1 MISPQRGLTES
12 SAGEEVLPLFRWLG
26 QAMEPRGLVTVS
38 GPAPDPAPAEE
49 FHFGEFRLHA
59 GRRTLEKGG
68 LPIRI
73 GARAFDILHV
83 LVESAPEIVD
93 QQTLMARVWPHATV
107 GDASLRYHMVG
118 LRRVLDEGAGP
129 RDSMILTVTGR
140 GYGFTGPVAKLP
152 SDRREPHEP
161 LAAVFPN
168 TLPKAR
174 QLVIGRNGETET
186 VKSML
191 LEDRFVSIVGPGG
204 IGKTTLAVAV
214 ASTLCEALDVTAV
227 FVDLG
232 PVRSPSQVLEA
243 VLAALG
249 LPEGAP
255 EPRGAIL
262 AGLIRRPV
270 LLVLDS
276 CEHVIGPA
284 AELAEAMFRDLDHV
298 RLLTTSRESLRV
310 EGEHVYRLFPL
321 ETPPDELSPDRDNL
335 LSYAAVE
342 LFLDRAAASGQHI
355 ETSDAALR
363 LVAGI
368 CRKLDGIALALEL
381 VASRVGVYGLQEI
394 AEMLDQHFHLQWRH
408 RRTAL
413 PRHQT
418 LEATL
423 QWSYDLLPDNEK
435 RVLRRL
441 AVFAGEFTLEDA
453 QAVAASEAL
462 RPADVPEAVAGLVAR
477 SLLQA
482 KISNGAT
489 RYRLLDATRAYAQ
502 SRLVQAEECESA
514 ERSHAEHLRAV
525 LEGSA
530 PGGVGWPGAARDAKE
545 LLADVR
551 AALTWSFADPA
562 HRDISVPLA
571 SVSSRLFVR
580 LALYGDA
587 YAWTRLALDSFDATM
602 HAPALKL
609 DLFSACGFTSSRMGD
624 GVEGRSAFEEGLALA
639 EQLGDATRQL
649 HFLSGLITL
658 VHRMGSLTE
667 SLAYAVRYHE
677 VAEHL
682 DDPSARADAHG
693 LLGTCLH
700 LAGRHQEA
708 RAHLQAGL
716 AVAQPNR
723 LGAHIL
729 GSDARIRT
737 LTVRARDLWISGA
750 PEAGLDTAREAIA
763 DAARLGHPL
772 TLCVGLFWSA
782 PVFLW
787 SGELETAAENARR
800 LAYEAD
806 RLAIPIYQHVAR
818 ALVGDLATRGPH
830 PAEGVAILEE
840 VVPILDANAYR
851 IPIMWFLTSLA
862 EGQLR
867 VDRLEAARDTIE
879 TSLARLEQSGERFYL
894 PELLRL
900 KGEVLAAA
908 KSPDLDGAEQAM
920 EQAMAVATQQTATAW
935 RLRAATSLAK
945 VWMRR
950 PGKSL
955 AISDLLDPIFRLY
968 RPGSETPDLTLAG
981 DMLKTENQTAD
992 TFGCG

>member
-1 MISPQRGLTES
+1 
-12 SAGEEVLPLFRWLG
+12 
-26 QAMEPRGLVTVS
+26 MEPRGLATVS
-38 GPAPDPAPAEE
+38 DAAQPEE
-49 FHFGEFRLHA
+49 FRFGEFRLDA
-59 GRRTLEKGG
+59 RRRTLEKGG

-93 QQTLMARVWPHATV
+93 QRTLMARVWRHANV
-107 GDASLRYHMVG
+107 GETSLRYHMVG
-118 LRRVLDEGAGP
+118 VRKALGEGAGAQ
-129 RDSMILTVTGR
+129 DTMVVTVAGR
-140 GYGFTGPVAKLP
+140 GYGFIGPVVKVP
-152 SDRREPHEP
+152 SDQQERQEPP
-161 LAAVFPN
+161 ADVFPA
-168 TLPKAR
+168 TLPKVR
-174 QLVIGRNGETET
+174 QLIIGRKGETET
-186 VKSML
+186 LKSML

-214 ASTLCEALDVTAV
+214 AGALCESLDLMAV

-243 VLAALG
+243 VLAALS
-249 LPEGAP
+249 LPAGSP

-262 AGLIRRPV
+262 AGLSRRPV

-284 AELAEAMFRDLDHV
+284 AEFAEEVCRDLDHV
-298 RLLTTSRESLRV
+298 RVLTTSRESLRV
-310 EGEHVYRLFPL
+310 EGERVYRLFPL

-335 LSYAAVE
+335 LNYAAVE
-342 LFLDRAAASGQHI
+342 LFLDRAAASGHHI
-355 ETSDAALR
+355 EASGDALG

-381 VASRVGVYGLQEI
+381 VASRIGAYGLREMS
-394 AEMLDQHFHLQWRH
+394 EMLDQHFHLQWQH

-418 LEATL
+418 LAATL
-423 QWSYDLLPDNEK
+423 KWSYDLLPDNEK
-435 RVLRRL
+435 QVLRRL
-441 AVFAGEFTLEDA
+441 AVFRAEFTLENA
-453 QAVAASEAL
+453 QAVASSDAL
-462 RPADVPEAVAGLVAR
+462 QPTDVPEAMAGLVAR
-477 SLLQA
+477 SLLQV

-489 RYRLLDATRAYAQ
+489 RYRLLDTTRAYAQ
-502 SRLVQAEECESA
+502 SRLKQADEYDSA
-514 ERSHAEHLRAV
+514 ERSHAEHLCAV
-525 LEGSA
+525 LEGRSGA
-530 PGGVGWPGAARDAKE
+530 GWSGAARDAKE

-571 SVSSRLFVR
+571 SASSRLFVT
-580 LALYGDA
+580 LALYRDA
-587 YAWTRLALDSFDATM
+587 YAWTRLALDTFDPTM
-602 HAPALKL
+602 HAPTLKL
-609 DLFSACGFTSSRMGD
+609 ELFSACGFTSSRTGD
-624 GVEGRSAFEEGLALA
+624 GLEGRSAFEEGLALA

-677 VAEHL
+677 VAEQL

-716 AVAQPNR
+716 DVAQPSR

-787 SGELETAAENARR
+787 SGELETAAENAGR

-818 ALVGDLATRGPH
+818 ALVGDLATRGPR
-830 PAEGVAILEE
+830 PEEGVAILEE

-862 EGQLR
+862 EGRLR
-867 VDRLEAARDTIE
+867 VGRLEAARDTIE
-879 TSLARLEQSGERFYL
+879 TSLLRLERSGERFYL

-920 EQAMAVATQQTATAW
+920 ERALAVATQQTATAW
-935 RLRAATSLAK
+935 RLRAATSLAQ
-945 VWMRR
+945 VWIRR
-950 PGKSL
+950 PGTRL
-955 AISDLLDPIFRLY
+955 ALNELLDPILRLY
-968 RPGSETPDLTLAG
+968 HPGSEIPDLALARE
-981 DMLKTENQTAD
+981 MLRTEPEAAGA
-992 TFGCG
+992 FGSA

>member
-1 MISPQRGLTES
+1 
-12 SAGEEVLPLFRWLG
+12 
-26 QAMEPRGLVTVS
+26 MEPRGLVKVS
-38 GPAPDPAPAEE
+38 DPASDQAQREE
-49 FHFGEFRLHA
+49 FRFGEFRLDA
-59 GRRTLEKGG
+59 RRRTLEKRG

-93 QQTLMARVWPHATV
+93 QRTLMARVWPYANV
-107 GDASLRYHMVG
+107 GETSLRTHMTGVRKALG
-118 LRRVLDEGAGP
+118 EGAGSQ
-129 RDSMILTVTGR
+129 DSLIVTVAGR
-140 GYGFTGPVAKLP
+140 GYKFTGAVAKVS
-152 SDRREPHEP
+152 SDRRESQEP
-161 LAAVFPN
+161 LANVFPS

-174 QLVIGRNGETET
+174 QLIIGRKAEIET
-186 VKSML
+186 VTSML
-191 LEDRFVSIVGPGG
+191 LEDRFVSIVGSGG
-204 IGKTTLAVAV
+204 IGKTTLAVA
-214 ASTLCEALDVTAV
+214 AAGALRQALDATAV

-249 LPEGAP
+249 LPEGSP
-255 EPRGAIL
+255 EPRAAIL
-262 AGLIRRPV
+262 AGLSRRAV
-270 LLVLDS
+270 LLVLDC
-276 CEHVIGPA
+276 CEHVIAPA
-284 AELAEAMFRDLDHV
+284 AELAEEVFRDLDHV
-298 RLLTTSRESLRV
+298 RVLTTSRESLRV
-310 EGEHVYRLFPL
+310 EGERVYRLFPL
-321 ETPPDELSPDRDNL
+321 ETPPDELSPERDNL
-335 LSYAAVE
+335 LNYAAVE
-342 LFLDRAAASGQHI
+342 LFLDRAAASGHQI
-355 ETSDAALR
+355 ETSGDALS

-368 CRKLDGIALALEL
+368 CHKLDGIPLALEL

-394 AEMLDQHFHLQWRH
+394 AKMLDQHFHLQWRH

-423 QWSYDLLPDNEK
+423 RWSYELLPDNEE

-441 AVFAGEFTLEDA
+441 AVFASEFTLEDA
-453 QAVAASEAL
+453 RAVASSEAL
-462 RPADVPEAVAGLVAR
+462 QPVNVPEAMAGLVAR
-477 SLLQA
+477 SLLQV
-482 KISNGAT
+482 KIRDGAT
-489 RYRLLDATRAYAQ
+489 RYRLLDTTRAYAH
-502 SRLVQAEECESA
+502 SRLKQAEECESA

-530 PGGVGWPGAARDAKE
+530 PTGAGWSGTARDAKE

-571 SVSSRLFVR
+571 SVSSRLFVT
-580 LALYGDA
+580 LALYRDA
-587 YAWTRLALDSFDATM
+587 YAWTKLALDSFDPTM
-602 HAPALKL
+602 HASKLKL
-609 DLFSACGFTSSRMGD
+609 ELYSACGFTSSRTGD
-624 GVEGRSAFEEGLALA
+624 GLEGRSAFEEGLALA

-667 SLAYAVRYHE
+667 SLAYAVRFHE

-708 RAHLQAGL
+708 SAHLQAGL

-750 PEAGLDTAREAIA
+750 PQAGLDTAREAIA
-763 DAARLGHPL
+763 DAASLGHPL

-806 RLAIPIYQHVAR
+806 RLAIPIYQHLSR
-818 ALVGDLATRGPH
+818 ALLGDLATRGPC
-830 PAEGVAILEE
+830 PEEGVAILEG

-851 IPIMWFLTSLA
+851 IPVMWFLTSLA

-867 VDRLEAARDTIE
+867 VGRLEAARATVE
-879 TSLARLEQSGERFYL
+879 TSLARLERSGEGFYL

-900 KGEVLAAA
+900 KGEVLVAGQ
-908 KSPDLDGAEQAM
+908 SPDLDGAQRAM
-920 EQAMAVATQQTATAW
+920 ARAMAVAMQQTATAW
-935 RLRAATSLAK
+935 RLRAAISLAK
-945 VWMRR
+945 VGMRR
-950 PGKSL
+950 PGKRPGL
-955 AISDLLDPIFRLY
+955 SDLLDPILRLY
-968 RPGSETPDLTLAG
+968 HPGSETPDLTLARE
-981 DMLKTENQTAD
+981 MLGTAH
-992 TFGCG
+992 

>member
-1 MISPQRGLTES
+1 
-12 SAGEEVLPLFRWLG
+12 
-26 QAMEPRGLVTVS
+26 MEPRGLVTVS
-38 GPAPDPAPAEE
+38 DPAPDTAQREE
-49 FHFGEFRLHA
+49 FRFGEFRLDA
-59 GRRTLEKGG
+59 RRRTLAKGG

-93 QQTLMARVWPHATV
+93 QPTLMAKVWPHANV
-107 GDASLRYHMVG
+107 GETSLRTHMAGVRKALGVG
-118 LRRVLDEGAGP
+118 ARSQ
-129 RDSMILTVTGR
+129 DSLIVTVAGR
-140 GYGFTGPVAKLP
+140 GYGFTGAVAKVS
-152 SDRREPHEP
+152 SDRRESQEP
-161 LAAVFPN
+161 PANVFPT
-168 TLPKAR
+168 TLPKTR
-174 QLVIGRNGETET
+174 QLIIGRKGEIET

-204 IGKTTLAVAV
+204 IGKTTLAVA
-214 ASTLCEALDVTAV
+214 AAGALCDALDATAV

-249 LPEGAP
+249 LPEGSP

-262 AGLIRRPV
+262 AGLSRRVV
-270 LLVLDS
+270 LLVLDC

-284 AELAEAMFRDLDHV
+284 AELAEEVFRHLDHV
-298 RLLTTSRESLRV
+298 RVLTTSRESLRV
-310 EGEHVYRLFPL
+310 EGERVYRLFPL

-335 LSYAAVE
+335 LNYAAVE
-342 LFLDRAAASGQHI
+342 LFLDRAAASGHHI
-355 ETSDAALR
+355 EISDDALG

-368 CRKLDGIALALEL
+368 CHKLDGIALALEL
-381 VASRVGVYGLQEI
+381 VASRVSVYGLQEV
-394 AEMLDQHFHLQWRH
+394 AEMLDRHFHLQWQH

-423 QWSYDLLPDNEK
+423 RWSYDLLADKEK

-441 AVFAGEFTLEDA
+441 AVFAAEFTLEDA
-453 QAVAASEAL
+453 QAVASSDALQPVDVLEAM
-462 RPADVPEAVAGLVAR
+462 AGLVAR
-477 SLLQA
+477 SLLQV
-482 KISNGAT
+482 KISDSAT
-489 RYRLLDATRAYAQ
+489 RYRLLDTTRAYAQ
-502 SRLVQAEECESA
+502 TRLKQAEECESA
-514 ERSHAEHLRAV
+514 ERSHAEHLCAV
-525 LEGSA
+525 LQGSA
-530 PGGVGWPGAARDAKE
+530 PGGAGWSGTARDAKE

-571 SVSSRLFVR
+571 SVSSRLFVS
-580 LALYGDA
+580 LALYRDA
-587 YAWTRLALDSFDATM
+587 YAWTKLALDRFDAAV
-602 HAPALKL
+602 HAPTLKL
-609 DLFSACGFTSSRMGD
+609 ELFSACGFTSSRTGD
-624 GVEGRSAFEEGLALA
+624 GVEGRSVFEEGLALA

-667 SLAYAVRYHE
+667 SVAYAVRYHE
-677 VAEHL
+677 VTEHL

-729 GSDARIRT
+729 GSDAHVRT

-763 DAARLGHPL
+763 DAASLGHPL

-787 SGELETAAENARR
+787 AGELEAAAANARR
-800 LAYEAD
+800 LTYEAD
-806 RLAIPIYQHVAR
+806 RLAIPIYQHVSR
-818 ALVGDLATRGPH
+818 ALLGDLATRGPC
-830 PAEGVAILEE
+830 PEEGVAILEG
-840 VVPILDANAYR
+840 VVPILDANAYK
-851 IPIMWFLTSLA
+851 IPVMWFLTSLA

-867 VDRLEAARDTIE
+867 MGRLEAARATIE
-879 TSLARLEQSGERFYL
+879 MSLARLEQSGERFYL

-900 KGEVLAAA
+900 KGEALAAGQ
-908 KSPDLDGAEQAM
+908 SPDLDGA
-920 EQAMAVATQQTATAW
+920 EQAMAVATQQTAIAW
-935 RLRAATSLAK
+935 RLRAAISLAK
-945 VWMRR
+945 VGMRR
-950 PGKSL
+950 PGKRL
-955 AISDLLDPIFRLY
+955 AISDLLDPILRLY
-968 RPGSETPDLTLAG
+968 HPGSETPDLTLARE
-981 DMLKTENQTAD
+981 MVRTETQQAD
-992 TFGCG
+992 TFGSAWSSP